1 MHNTDQPS
9 SLIADLRALP
19 RAFWILF
26 AGTFINR
33 FGTFVWPFLAI
44 YLTRQGYSLTAAS
57 FAVSAFAVGALC
69 GGLTGGWLA
78 DHIGRRNT
86 IVTGTFLSALS
97 FMLLYTAATLPAIV
111 ACTFLAGLTSGIYH
125 PAIGALLADIVPPA
139 QHLRAY
145 AAIRAAANA
154 GFACGAAT
162 GGIIANYSF
171 FWLFAGDAITTALYG
186 CIALL
191 WLPHGLRAAREKT
204 ARWGE
209 SLKHIAGDRPF
220 HALWI
225 SAFLAALVYTQ
236 FASTYS
242 LHIIRSGLHFDA
254 FGFHIGPETV
264 YGLLVGWNGLF
275 VMLGELPLTTAT
287 IRFDPRRVMSLGYV
301 LVGVGFA
308 MNALAHSIFALWI
321 AMTIFT
327 FGEMICA
334 PTTSAQA
341 ARFAPE
347 RMRGRYMGALGLS
360 WNIAGIL
367 GPLIGFRLLA
377 FDPLFVWL
385 LCGLLGLGAAFT
397 IWRFGRPREEPLLSR
412 DRPAPSPASI

>member
-1 MHNTDQPS
+1 MHYTASPS

-19 RAFWILF
+19 RSFWILF

-44 YLTRQGYSLTAAS
+44 YLTRQGYSLTSAS
-57 FAVSAFAVGALC
+57 FAVSAFAVGSLC

-78 DHIGRRNT
+78 DHFGRRNT
-86 IVTGTFLSALS
+86 IVLGTFLSASS
-97 FMLLYTAATLPAIV
+97 FMLLYTASTLPAII

-139 QHLRAY
+139 QRIRAY

-162 GGIIANYSF
+162 GGVLANYSF
-171 FWLFAGDAITTALYG
+171 FWLFAGDALTTALYG

-209 SLKHIAGDRPF
+209 AIKHIAADRPF
-220 HALWI
+220 KALWV
-225 SAFLAALVYTQ
+225 SSLLAALVYAQ

-242 LHIIRSGLHFDA
+242 LHVIRNGLHFDA

-264 YGLLVGWNGLF
+264 YGLLVGWNGAF
-275 VMLGELPLTTAT
+275 VVLAELPLTIAT
-287 IRFDPRRVMSLGYV
+287 MRFDPRRVMAAGYI

-308 MNALAHSIFALWI
+308 MNALAHSIFVLWI

-327 FGEMICA
+327 FGEMISA
-334 PTTSAQA
+334 PTTSAQV

-367 GPLIGFRLLA
+367 GPQIGFRLLA
-377 FDPLFVWL
+377 RDPLLLWA
-385 LCGLLGLGAAFT
+385 LCGALGLGAAFT
-397 IWRFGRPREEPLLSR
+397 IWRFGRPRDERLLSSN
-412 DRPAPSPASI
+412 RPATSPASI

>member
-1 MHNTDQPS
+1 MAPPHA
-9 SLIADLRALP
+9 SLLADLRALP
-19 RAFWILF
+19 RSFWILF

-44 YLTRQGYSLTAAS
+44 YLTREGYSLTAAS
-57 FAVSAFAVGALC
+57 FAISSFMVGALG

-86 IVTGTFLSALS
+86 IVTGTFLSALA
-97 FMLLYTAATLPAIV
+97 FMLLYTAATLPTII
-111 ACTFLAGLTSGIYH
+111 ACTFLAGLTSGLYH
-125 PAIGALLADIVPPA
+125 PAIGALLADIVPAA
-139 QHLRAY
+139 QRVRAY
-145 AAIRAAANA
+145 AAIRAAGNA

-162 GGIIANYSF
+162 GGIVANYSL
-171 FWLFAGDAITTALYG
+171 FWLFAGDAISTASYG
-186 CIALL
+186 FIALL

-209 SLKHIAGDRPF
+209 SLRHIAGDRPF
-220 HALWI
+220 KALWA
-225 SAFLAALVYTQ
+225 SAFMAALVYAQ

-242 LHIIRSGLHFDA
+242 LHVIRHGLNFDA
-254 FGFHIGPETV
+254 FGFHVGPETV
-264 YGLLVGWNGLF
+264 YGLLVGWNGAF
-275 VMLGELPLTTAT
+275 VVIAELPLTTAT
-287 IRFDPRRVMSLGYV
+287 LRFDPRRVMSLGYV
-301 LVGVGFA
+301 LVGLGFA

-327 FGEMICA
+327 LGEIISA
-334 PTTSAQA
+334 PMQSAQV

-360 WNIAGIL
+360 WNLAGIV

-377 FDPLFVWL
+377 HDALLLWL
-385 LCGLLGLGAAFT
+385 LCGALGLAAAFT
-397 IWRFGRPREEPLLSR
+397 VWYFGRPIEKPVEIVAL
-412 DRPAPSPASI
+412 AEKM